1 MTDPRAPRTGREGA
15 TGSRSRPRLAR
26 VLRVTGFI
34 LLGLG
39 VAFAAVAAWV
49 LGPYAL
55 RVERFRP
62 DPERGYHADFYVYVS
77 PDAER
82 LARSGGEAV
91 MLVQPNNSGINS
103 DDPEVHRKDAW
114 WTGFGR
120 HWLADELG
128 VALLVPAFVRP
139 NEDWRIYTHALD
151 RDVLTTG
158 RADLARLDLQLI
170 AMIDAAR
177 EALAADGVPVGD
189 RVLIQ
194 GYSASGMFA
203 NRFTALHPERVLAAA
218 AGSPG
223 GWPIAPVAEF
233 AGEPLPYPAGIA
245 DLEVLTGRPFQAD
258 AYARVP
264 QLLVMGGLD
273 TNDSVD
279 FTDGW
284 DPEPATQLER
294 LFGETPLERWDD
306 ARALYEA
313 AGADATF
320 MIVDGVGHD
329 RRALQHH
336 STEFFHQILRSHRR
350 AEDPAQ

>member
-1 MTDPRAPRTGREGA
+1 MRSGERPR
-15 TGSRSRPRLAR
+15 RSRALRAAGFALLA
-26 VLRVTGFI
+26 
-34 LLGLG
+34 LGL
-39 VAFAAVAAWV
+39 AFGAVAAWV

-62 DPERGYHADFYVYVS
+62 DPGRGYHADFYVYAS
-77 PDAER
+77 PEAKR
-82 LARSGGEAV
+82 LARSGAEAV
-91 MLVQPNNSGINS
+91 MLVQPNNSGTNS

-120 HWLADELG
+120 HGLADELG
-128 VALLVPAFVRP
+128 VVLLVPAFVRP
-139 NEDWRIYTHALD
+139 DVDWRVYTHALD

-177 EALAADGVPVGD
+177 EALAAAGVPVGD
-189 RVLIQ
+189 RMLVQ

-203 NRFTALHPERVLAAA
+203 NRFTALHPERVLASA

-245 DLEVLTGRPFQAD
+245 DLEALTGRPFQAD
-258 AYARVP
+258 AYASVP
-264 QLLVMGGLD
+264 QLLVMGSLD
-273 TNDSVD
+273 RNDSVD

-284 DPEPATQLER
+284 DPEPAAQLER
-294 LFGETPLERWDD
+294 LFGETPLARWDD
-306 ARALYEA
+306 ARALYETG
-313 AGADATF
+313 GADATF

-336 STEFFHQILRSHRR
+336 TTEFFHQILRSHGR
-350 AEDPAQ
+350 AEDPAR